1 MKSPGFI
8 VFSISWNFQKEQR
21 KSRCRRSPRRSADRW
36 RTGGRCQW
44 GWCGC
49 CICLPSVHSAS
60 LVKLLRCDQIQ
71 FANGEFPNLGV
82 FFLWI
87 PNVFI
92 AKLAKMPTM
101 PWWNISL
108 MIQSSFG
115 FPKKNLLK
123 GPFLTGLK
131 TSFLHFSTSF
141 TFFFYCPTLFFPTC
155 FPHVHQFSQV
165 FSPHFHQFSPFSLG
179 FSHFFSIVHH
189 FPQDFHHVLHPV
201 FLPGFH
207 HPPVSARSSNVWT
220 LDARLVSS
228 DIAAGDRFGNAVKVA
243 GAGRGIFPVIFGSLW
258 WVIWWWFS
266 WVI

>member
-82 FFLWI
+82 FFVNSQCFYCQI
-87 PNVFI
+87 GKDANHAMVKHISHDSIFI
-92 AKLAKMPTM
+92 R
-101 PWWNISL
+101 
-108 MIQSSFG
+108 

-201 FLPGFH
+201 FPPGFH